1 MPFKTLSKKYI
12 SNHQYFTARQDAY
25 ETPTGKIVD
34 PYFVVEL
41 PECVVAVAI
50 TDEKKV
56 LLIEQY
62 RHPIQ
67 QNSIEL
73 PGGFIDNNE
82 EPAVAIARELL
93 EETGYNFT
101 KFEYLGKTYSNPGIL
116 NNATHLFVA
125 MGGVKS
131 GNQSL
136 DDNEEIEIILKTV
149 DEVKE
154 MLYTHQFKQSMHELC
169 LCRALPYLANL

>member
-1 MPFKTLSKKYI
+1 MQFKTLSKKYI

-25 ETPTGKIVD
+25 QTPTGKIVD

-50 TDEKKV
+50 TAENKV

-73 PGGFIDNNE
+73 PGGFIDGNE
-82 EPAVAIARELL
+82 EPVIAIGRELQ
-93 EETGYNFT
+93 EETGYHFT
-101 KFEYLGKTYSNPGIL
+101 KFEYLGKTYSNPGVL

-125 MGGVKS
+125 MGGVKTT
-131 GNQSL
+131 NQSL
-136 DDNEEIEIILKTV
+136 DDNEEIEIILKSI

-154 MLYTHQFKQSMHELC
+154 MMYKGEFKQSMHELC
-169 LCRALPYLANL
+169 LCRALPYLDNL